1 VNKLDDFEQTR
12 EEPVSVLI
20 VFDVSVGGVLLMQT
34 GLASDLPDGRKQI
47 SDAVTG
53 GAALS
58 NFQAMMEAQGVANG
72 TARSLCSTHTDYY
85 SVLRKA
91 DHQLELK
98 APADGKA

>member
-1 VNKLDDFEQTR
+1 
-12 EEPVSVLI
+12 
-20 VFDVSVGGVLLMQT
+20 MQT